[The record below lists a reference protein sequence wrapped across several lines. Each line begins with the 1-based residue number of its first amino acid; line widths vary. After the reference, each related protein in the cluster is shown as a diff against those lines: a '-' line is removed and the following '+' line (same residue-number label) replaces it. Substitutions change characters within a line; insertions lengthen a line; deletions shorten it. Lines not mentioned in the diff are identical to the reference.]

1 MVPNPVV
8 SRTCSSE
15 SMGNSSANT
24 SERRLSHASK
34 KAERCINANTTPYL
48 TVIIIARQ
56 TRSVVG
62 LAVRVPVLP
71 L

>member
-8 SRTCSSE
+8 SRTCSTE

-24 SERRLSHASK
+24 PEWRLSQASK
-34 KAERCINANTTPYL
+34 RAGRCIYTNMTPYL
-48 TVIIIARQ
+48 TVII
-56 TRSVVG
+56 TDTFSVVG